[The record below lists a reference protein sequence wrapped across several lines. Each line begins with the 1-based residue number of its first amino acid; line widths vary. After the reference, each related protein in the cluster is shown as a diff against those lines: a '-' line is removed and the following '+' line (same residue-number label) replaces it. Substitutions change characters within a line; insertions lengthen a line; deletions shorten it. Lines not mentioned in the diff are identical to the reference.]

1 MSFMYNVH
9 CTCSCP
15 SSSFSSHLRKSPAFF
30 TPSRVSPLSWFGS
43 IFFLLDGF
51 PKSYIFAVT
60 DDQPD
65 RQMHWLVLRVLVV
78 LCPLALCRKII
89 ASVWL
94 KCFYIHYTGLNAQK
108 LCVDGLGW
116 MGMEIS
122 VSTSSKSTA
131 VLITSWNV
139 KWIWTAD
146 IEFDPDSIR
155 VEHNINTAMPI
166 LFLDHVINKV
176 VKVTVQ
182 CSWVIQITSQNVK
195 WIWRQT
201 SSSTQSVKRVKH
213 NVYTA
218 ISIIVL
224 DQFIDDIDMEGEW
237 KLWSSLWVIQT
248 IQWVKMWNRF
258 GVRRVSSWTF
268 FVTMSAFR

>member
-1 MSFMYNVH
+1 M
-9 CTCSCP
+9 
-15 SSSFSSHLRKSPAFF
+15 
-30 TPSRVSPLSWFGS
+30 
-43 IFFLLDGF
+43 
-51 PKSYIFAVT
+51 T

-182 CSWVIQITSQNVK
+182 CS
-195 WIWRQT
+195 
-201 SSSTQSVKRVKH
+201 
-213 NVYTA
+213 
-218 ISIIVL
+218 
-224 DQFIDDIDMEGEW
+224 
-237 KLWSSLWVIQT
+237 
-248 IQWVKMWNRF
+248 
-258 GVRRVSSWTF
+258 
-268 FVTMSAFR
+268 

>member
-1 MSFMYNVH
+1 M
-9 CTCSCP
+9 
-15 SSSFSSHLRKSPAFF
+15 L
-30 TPSRVSPLSWFGS
+30 
-43 IFFLLDGF
+43 
-51 PKSYIFAVT
+51 
-60 DDQPD
+60 
-65 RQMHWLVLRVLVV
+65 
-78 LCPLALCRKII
+78 LALPSAIANGGDSSRASLTVRNRKGLR
-89 ASVWL
+89 AV
-94 KCFYIHYTGLNAQK
+94 YLNAQK

-182 CSWVIQITSQNVK
+182 CS
-195 WIWRQT
+195 
-201 SSSTQSVKRVKH
+201 
-213 NVYTA
+213 
-218 ISIIVL
+218 
-224 DQFIDDIDMEGEW
+224 
-237 KLWSSLWVIQT
+237 
-248 IQWVKMWNRF
+248 
-258 GVRRVSSWTF
+258 
-268 FVTMSAFR
+268 